1 MENRVLVG
9 YSSKY
14 GATAEIAEKIG
25 GALRQSGL
33 QVDVLSLKNVKD
45 VAPYNAFVVGSALYM
60 FQWRA
65 DATAFLKKNWKKLAD
80 KPTWVFSSGPLG
92 KGDPV
97 EMVKDQRFQ
106 KTLEPVL
113 AQIKPRSVTVFHGAI
128 TMNKLNFLERAM
140 MKRMP
145 DQQGD
150 SRDWNAIDAWAKQ
163 IAAELNKQ
171 GK

>member
-65 DATAFLKKNWKKLAD
+65 DATA
-80 KPTWVFSSGPLG
+80 S
-92 KGDPV
+92 
-97 EMVKDQRFQ
+97 
-106 KTLEPVL
+106 
-113 AQIKPRSVTVFHGAI
+113 
-128 TMNKLNFLERAM
+128 
-140 MKRMP
+140 
-145 DQQGD
+145 
-150 SRDWNAIDAWAKQ
+150 
-163 IAAELNKQ
+163 
-171 GK
+171 